1 MDPPPSGGA
10 VPAALEVDAEA
21 LRCAPGDAPALAGG
35 DPAQQPEA
43 VGAVALGDQGGEA
56 EEEARLV
63 ARGDLAAAPRG
74 ARDEA
79 AHPGPPADPR
89 QPAGAHASHH
99 RVGGAVVGD
108 GDHRPEQAAVA
119 AVQPPAARLA
129 EVGDHQHR
137 LDQARRGVAGAAV
150 EAVDA
155 PARVDHGER
164 DRAGAAAGEA
174 LGGLDASRGEL
185 ARLGAVRLAR
195 RRAARTRP
203 RGEDGQRGDRQGA
216 AAHLVIIAD
225 GRGRVR
231 R

>member
-1 MDPPPSGGA
+1 MDPPPSGA
-10 VPAALEVDAEA
+10 VVPAALEVDAEA
-21 LRCAPGDAPALAGG
+21 LRRALGDAPALAGG

-43 VGAVALGDQGGEA
+43 VGAVARGDQGGEA

-89 QPAGAHASHH
+89 QAAGAHATHH

-119 AVQPPAARLA
+119 PVQPPPTRLA

-155 PARVDHGER
+155 PAPVDHGER

-174 LGGLDASRGEL
+174 LGGLDAERETSSPGLVRSGL
-185 ARLGAVRLAR
+185 PAGALPSQVPKAKRASAAIVRAR
-195 RRAARTRP
+195 RRTRP
-203 RGEDGQRGDRQGA
+203 SSRTG
-216 AAHLVIIAD
+216 
-225 GRGRVR
+225 GRG
-231 R
+231 